1 LYCTAQI
8 NHLSNL
14 RFQNAA
20 SFLKALFIIE
30 RNLEMPSKQEI
41 EQLLDRKTAARYLRV
56 SPGTLAVWDCT
67 KRYDLRPLKVG
78 RAVRYRRSDL
88 DNFIER
94 RLVR

>member
-1 LYCTAQI
+1 
-8 NHLSNL
+8 
-14 RFQNAA
+14 
-20 SFLKALFIIE
+20 
-30 RNLEMPSKQEI
+30 M